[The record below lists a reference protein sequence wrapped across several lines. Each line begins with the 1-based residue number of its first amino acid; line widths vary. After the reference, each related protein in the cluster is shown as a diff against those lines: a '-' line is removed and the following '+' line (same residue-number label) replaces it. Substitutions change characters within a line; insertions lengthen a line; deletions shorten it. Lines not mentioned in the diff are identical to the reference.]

1 MPNASQATP
10 VVAHYDDG
18 SVRYQGFQ
26 LEGQMHGAWQ
36 FFRKDGTLMRSGEFD
51 RGQQVG
57 IWQTFDRSGKVVKE
71 TNFSKDR

>member
-1 MPNASQATP
+1 
-10 VVAHYDDG
+10 
-18 SVRYQGFQ
+18 
-26 LEGQMHGAWQ
+26 
-36 FFRKDGTLMRSGEFD
+36 MRSGEFD